1 MEIEIINTKIAKRFV
16 AKYHYAVVCPPISK
30 ISYGLFNNSQLVG
43 VIIFGFGTRPQHTIK
58 KLFPSLSTKDYL
70 EINRLCVLDEM
81 PRNTESQFI
90 SLAINQIRKSF
101 LNIKLIFS
109 WADGL
114 RGKPGYIYQASNFL
128 YGGFI
133 WSQFYTTKSGEVI
146 HPRLMITRFGRRDKK
161 IQRELGLTKIYG
173 YQFRYIKFLC
183 SHKEQKRLL
192 KESPFNWEQKYP
204 KDKDL
209 KFEKSA
215 GEGSRES
222 CQLTKLKGS
231 GQFRN
236 PAPDFFTITL
246 KEKNDELNKN

>member
-1 MEIEIINTKIAKRFV
+1 MKVSDLYMKTISNRMAFEFV
-16 AKYHYAVVCPPISK
+16 ARYHYAVICPPITK
-30 ISYGLFNNSQLVG
+30 ISYGLFKDNKLEG
-43 VIIFGFGTRPQHTIK
+43 VIILGYGTRPKHTIK
-58 KLFPSLSTKDYL
+58 RLFLSLDVKDYL

-81 PRNTESQFI
+81 PRKTESQFI
-90 SLAINQIRKSF
+90 SLM
-101 LNIKLIFS
+101 LNRIKIDFPQIKLIFS

-128 YGGFI
+128 YGGYI

-161 IQRELGLTKIYG
+161 IQRELELTKIYG

-183 SHKEQKRLL
+183 SKGERKRLL
-192 KESPFNWEQKYP
+192 RESFFEWNRNYP

-236 PAPDFFTITL
+236 PAPDLFQEIL
-246 KEKNDELNKN
+246 I